1 MRGRSTQEAM
11 RNVAQRYRTSSFI
24 IRLVVLETQA
34 FMSKNYICILTARA
48 RYTVD
53 IDTVMTL
60 WKEVTF

>member
-1 MRGRSTQEAM
+1 M
-11 RNVAQRYRTSSFI
+11 RNVAQRYGTSSFI

-34 FMSKNYICILTARA
+34 FMSKKYICILTARA

-60 WKEVTF
+60 WKEVTL